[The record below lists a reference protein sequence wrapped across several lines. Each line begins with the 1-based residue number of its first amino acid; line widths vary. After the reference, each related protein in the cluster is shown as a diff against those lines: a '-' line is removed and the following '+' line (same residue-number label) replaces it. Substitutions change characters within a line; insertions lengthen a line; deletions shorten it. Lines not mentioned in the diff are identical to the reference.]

1 MKYHEL
7 IELYKKKELNEEE
20 MQKVERD
27 IERQEAIS
35 EYLFD
40 RDEEENEAVRGM
52 AEDVSE
58 KYAGPAEQDPKIPD
72 SEEFTRRVNRSIRR
86 AFIKMG
92 TVVGAVIL
100 AVVLLIIF
108 VLPEAVSLFYYDPGK
123 TAGENE
129 YGTTNQMSLDMAVYS
144 ELTLPGYYRAAV
156 QVDDRGYGDYDI
168 LIQQTLSFTGR
179 FNNVAGRV
187 EKGKLNLYD
196 PGQLQLPA
204 GNAFGWFQ
212 MPSQDGKSLSQLIE
226 ENSGHFFGAA
236 GDREQS
242 AESLNALDDNGRY
255 LAYVTLDD
263 LMPYKDYVA
272 FTEKLENLQDEQG
285 AGLADIW
292 CAPVTGTRGDGVEE
306 EDAEVRTDARMQG
319 QTAENGTAQN
329 DMLNIQNL
337 GFYTDLSVGGLSLEW
352 DREAY
357 PELVL
362 WANGADGEYHWD
374 EVREQMKD
382 EDFAAEHFAVMLDY
396 MSEQEEFLEIL
407 GGMNGIGTT
416 APESLTEAA
425 DYVRDN
431 GLTVYGFAC
440 QGTKEAL
447 LELNEMEE
455 VYGIYA
461 VEMR

>member
-7 IELYKKKELNEEE
+7 IELYKKKELSEEE
-20 MQKVERD
+20 MHRVEKD

-40 RDEEENEAVRGM
+40 RDEAENEAIRGLGGDDREM
-52 AEDVSE
+52 RGEEADSE
-58 KYAGPAEQDPKIPD
+58 KAADPDLRIPD

-92 TVVGAVIL
+92 TVVGAVVL
-100 AVVLLIIF
+100 VVVLLVIF

-123 TAGENE
+123 TAGKDE

-144 ELTLPGYYRAAV
+144 ELMLPGYYRTEV
-156 QVDDRGYGDYDI
+156 QVEDRGYGDYDI

-196 PGQLQLPA
+196 PGQLQLPT

-212 MPSQDGKSLSQLIE
+212 MSPQDGKSLSRLIE

-242 AESLNALDDNGRY
+242 TETLNALDDNARY
-255 LAYVTLDD
+255 LAYVTLDN
-263 LMPYKDYVA
+263 LMPYEDYIA
-272 FTEKLENLQDEQG
+272 FAEQVENLEDGQG
-285 AGLADIW
+285 AGLADLW
-292 CAPVTGTRGDGVEE
+292 CAPVTEAWENGAE
-306 EDAEVRTDARMQG
+306 EDAEAGDAETEDAG
-319 QTAENGTAQN
+319 ISN
-329 DMLNIQNL
+329 MLRIRNL
-337 GFYTDLSVGGLSLEW
+337 GFYTDLSVGALSLDW
-352 DREAY
+352 NREKY
-357 PELVL
+357 PDLVL
-362 WANGADGEYHWD
+362 WANDADGEYRWD
-374 EVREQMKD
+374 EVRENMKD

-396 MSEQEEFLEIL
+396 MSEQDEFLEML

-416 APESLTEAA
+416 APETLAAAA
-425 DYVRDN
+425 DYVREN

>member
-20 MQKVERD
+20 MKRVEQD

-40 RDEEENEAVRGM
+40 RDEEENEAVRGI
-52 AEDVSE
+52 
-58 KYAGPAEQDPKIPD
+58 AGPDLKIPD
-72 SEEFTRRVNRSIRR
+72 SEGFTRRVNRSIRR

-100 AVVLLIIF
+100 VVVLLIIF

-123 TAGENE
+123 TAGEDE

-144 ELTLPGYYRAAV
+144 ELMLPGYYRTAV
-156 QVDDRGYGDYDI
+156 QVEDRGYGDYDI

-179 FNNVAGRV
+179 FNNAAGRV

-196 PGQLQLPA
+196 PSQLQLPT

-212 MPSQDGKSLSQLIE
+212 MSPRDGKSLSQLIE

-236 GDREQS
+236 GNREQS
-242 AESLNALDDNGRY
+242 AETLNALDDNGRY
-255 LAYVTLDD
+255 LAYVTLDN
-263 LMPYKDYVA
+263 LMPYEDYIA
-272 FTEKLENLQDEQG
+272 FTEELENLEDDQG
-285 AGLADIW
+285 AGLADLW
-292 CAPVTGTRGDGVEE
+292 CAPVTEAWEDSVEG
-306 EDAEVRTDARMQG
+306 DAEVG
-319 QTAENGTAQN
+319 N
-329 DMLNIQNL
+329 MLRIQNL
-337 GFYTDLSVGGLSLEW
+337 GFYTDLSVGALALDW
-352 DREAY
+352 DREKY
-357 PELVL
+357 PDLVL
-362 WANGADGEYHWD
+362 WANGADGEYRWD
-374 EVREQMKD
+374 EVRENMKD
-382 EDFAAEHFAVMLDY
+382 EDFAAEHFAVMLEYLSGQD
-396 MSEQEEFLEIL
+396 EFLEML

-416 APESLTEAA
+416 APDTLAAAA
-425 DYVRDN
+425 DYVREN